1 MKFVSIELA
10 EDVKNLVKFN
20 SDVKVEEHIK
30 RKIFSFQDDDIL
42 VVTKEVTPLKIIDV
56 ELVDEKLLSSALG
69 KSKGEKG

>member
-10 EDVKNLVKFN
+10 EDVKNLVKF
-20 SDVKVEEHIK
+20 SDVRVEEHIK

-69 KSKGEKG
+69 KK